1 MLMVKWLN
9 PYVKLFTAV
18 MIFAAVLFLGF
29 CSVMLLYPDGGVGL
43 SRGRCR
49 FIQRAVWIGLSSKKV
64 WVDKIFAVVMKK
76 NWRKQEL
83 QRTLFRLSFYP
94 IIEDKQIKN

>member
-1 MLMVKWLN
+1 MPMVKWLN

-43 SRGRCR
+43 SGRRCR
-49 FIQRAVWIGLSSKKV
+49 FIQRAV
-64 WVDKIFAVVMKK
+64 
-76 NWRKQEL
+76 
-83 QRTLFRLSFYP
+83 
-94 IIEDKQIKN
+94 